1 MRGTPG
7 RHAGREPVDRSISST
22 FLRWTFARALFH
34 RGYVLASG
42 LYFVINAHL
51 SGYQLLILA
60 TVMAITLLLSD
71 IPFGVWSDAF
81 SRKWPLVIGH
91 VFLAAGMV
99 LTGLVTAFPLLL
111 VTQVLWGLGWA
122 FSTGADVAWVTDE
135 LDQPGLIARVLTARA
150 RWDLIGGAVGMTAF
164 GVLGWAIGLG
174 TAIVITGAAM
184 AVVGVFVALR
194 FREDNFTPAKAQKW
208 KTSVSIFRRGLSL
221 SRRDREVLLV
231 LVATMLVNGAA
242 MISWA
247 FPKQLVDR
255 GFPSSPVLWYA
266 ALGILSSGIGILA
279 LHFVEARIG
288 GVGVA
293 RRTYAL
299 SCFVGMLGL
308 LVLAYAPRAL
318 EGSAGILVVNGI
330 TFNVTRTVSTIW
342 INRRTPSDIRATMHS
357 FLSQAESVGEVAGGA
372 ALAGVASLWG
382 IVPTIVA
389 SGLLVALAGVIV
401 ARSRADR
408 KVPC

>member
-1 MRGTPG
+1 M
-7 RHAGREPVDRSISST
+7 
-22 FLRWTFARALFH
+22 ALV
-34 RGYVLASG
+34 GG
-42 LYFVINAHL
+42 FV
-51 SGYQLLILA
+51 S
-60 TVMAITLLLSD
+60 
-71 IPFGVWSDAF
+71 
-81 SRKWPLVIGH
+81 
-91 VFLAAGMV
+91 
-99 LTGLVTAFPLLL
+99 
-111 VTQVLWGLGWA
+111 
-122 FSTGADVAWVTDE
+122 
-135 LDQPGLIARVLTARA
+135 
-150 RWDLIGGAVGMTAF
+150 
-164 GVLGWAIGLG
+164 
-174 TAIVITGAAM
+174 
-184 AVVGVFVALR
+184 LR
-194 FREDNFTPAKAQKW
+194 FGEHNFTRAKTQKW
-208 KTSVSIFRRGLSL
+208 RTAVSIFRRGLRL

-231 LVATMLVNGAA
+231 LVATMTVNGAA

-266 ALGILSSGIGILA
+266 ALGILSFGVGILA

-357 FLSQAESVGEVAGGA
+357 FLSQAESVGEIVGGA
-372 ALAGVASLWG
+372 TLAGVARLWG
-382 IVPTIVA
+382 IVPAIVA
-389 SGLLVALAGVIV
+389 SGLLVALAGAIV

-408 KVPC
+408 